1 MKIPPFKEIN
11 PPNKNGYWINPKTK
25 EAYGGQY
32 ISPLLIPNLQKVEK
46 CFEKA
51 LKDKKFMKGL
61 EENLLTFIG
70 VNTPILR
77 SKELEELAGG
87 QKKVGK
93 IYLKRTDLHHD
104 SSHKPVNSFSSCYM
118 AKHIF
123 KAKKI
128 ICETGASMH
137 SRSVAAACSLLKM
150 L

>member
-11 PPNKNGYWINPKTK
+11 PPKNGYWINPKTK

-51 LKDKKFMKGL
+51 IKDKKFMRGL
-61 EENLLTFIG
+61 EEKLLTFIG

-77 SKELEELAGG
+77 SSELENFIGG
-87 QKKVGK
+87 ARKVGK

-104 SSHKPVNSFSSCYM
+104 SSHKPVNSFSSCSVSYT
-118 AKHIF
+118 HLTLPT
-123 KAKKI
+123 KA
-128 ICETGASMH
+128 
-137 SRSVAAACSLLKM
+137 
-150 L
+150 